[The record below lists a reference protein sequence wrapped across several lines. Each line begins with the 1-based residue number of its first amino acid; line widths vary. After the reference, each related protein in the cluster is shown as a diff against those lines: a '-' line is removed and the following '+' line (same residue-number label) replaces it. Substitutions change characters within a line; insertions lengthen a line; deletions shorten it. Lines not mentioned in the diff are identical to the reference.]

1 MLNPALLLTRLSS
14 VNDDRETVR
23 TIVFALADIEDTSM
37 SEYLFAL
44 PVEAVA
50 RAIVYPSHKTSLK
63 DGIGMIN
70 IGDQTITI
78 VDLRQKFT
86 EIDPKTDT
94 TLDYLLMQYP
104 DDVSCCWAYS
114 RALSVFQQQN
124 AMDRPNTLLKE
135 AVATNR
141 FVPAYLLGD
150 KPFPDDL
157 PDLVGVGDPSEAVE
171 YCDYALNAWTQTPGA
186 IPWLQQHSP

>member
-50 RAIVYPSHKTSLK
+50 RAIVYPSHKTILK

-94 TLDYLLMQYP
+94 SKFLILFNTQSGEICGLPVKDAPVLIDLP
-104 DDVSCCWAYS
+104 FDKI
-114 RALSVFQQQN
+114 
-124 AMDRPNTLLKE
+124 RPLP
-135 AVATNR
+135 
-141 FVPAYLLGD
+141 PAYRQVNQLNFASHLAIVPQGEDLEPLQILLLGMERSISQSSD
-150 KPFPDDL
+150 RHQ
-157 PDLVGVGDPSEAVE
+157 
-171 YCDYALNAWTQTPGA
+171 LN
-186 IPWLQQHSP
+186 